1 MCFELLD
8 VEWIGLM
15 FCINVGQVGL
25 INDHL
30 AGHVREGRMQDV
42 LLAATHETGAMIE
55 ENLNGISF
63 AKSRMALSNLVQT
76 LQLKREYLDSIK
88 TEISQIDAKRRQDVW
103 QLLQREVSPR
113 TDDVLLKTSD

>member
-1 MCFELLD
+1 
-8 VEWIGLM
+8 
-15 FCINVGQVGL
+15 
-25 INDHL
+25 
-30 AGHVREGRMQDV
+30 MQDV